1 MRKASEVRQMKKYTI
16 GVDFG
21 TLSARA
27 VLVETGTG
35 RETASA
41 VAEYAH
47 GVMDTTLADGTP
59 LPPQFALQDPAD
71 YLHALDAVL
80 HEVFAAS
87 GVTPAEVAG
96 LGVDFTCCTLL
107 PVLADGTPLCFLPQ
121 YKSEPHAYVKL
132 WKHHAAQP
140 YADKINQLA
149 RERGEKWLAGYGGAI
164 NSEWMFPKIYEVL
177 DRAPEIYEKAAYFI
191 EAGDW
196 ITWMLTD
203 QQVRGYVYAAY
214 KGIYDIETGYPGE
227 DFWGALDPRL
237 AHVVSEKLN
246 APLAGIGE
254 RVGEVTPMAAEQFG
268 LAAGTPVAAALP
280 DAHCAAPALGVT
292 RPGDLYAIFGTSAC
306 FFLLGDRDVAVP
318 GICGTVRDGVLPGFY
333 GYEAGLCC
341 LGDHFA
347 YAAERLTSRAC
358 VKEAEE
364 KNISMLRLLLA
375 KAAALAPGESGVL
388 ALNWFNGNRNV
399 LMNAELSGLFVGL
412 TLATKPEHLMRALLE
427 ATAFGTRMIFDA
439 LEGAGLPICRV
450 TASGG
455 IARKDP
461 FFMQLYADILG
472 KELRVSGTA
481 QGPAQGTA
489 ISAAVA
495 AGVYPDHAAAMEK
508 MCHLSDIVYHPNPQN
523 TPTYDELYEK
533 YRTLHD
539 YFGRGG
545 NPVMSELKTLAR
557 RAKENQN

>member
-1 MRKASEVRQMKKYTI
+1 MKKYTI

-27 VLVETGTG
+27 VLVETATG
-35 RETASA
+35 REAADA

-47 GVMDTTLADGTP
+47 GVMDTCLPDGTA
-59 LPPQFALQDPAD
+59 LPPQFALQDASD
-71 YLHALDAVL
+71 YLRALDTVL
-80 HEVFAAS
+80 HEVFARS
-87 GVTPAEVAG
+87 GVCPREVAG
-96 LGVDFTCCTLL
+96 IGVDFTCCTLL
-107 PVLADGTPLCFLPQ
+107 PVLADGTPLSFLPE
-121 YKSEPHAYVKL
+121 YRSEPHAYVKL

-140 YADKINQLA
+140 YADRINQLA
-149 RERGEKWLAGYGGAI
+149 RERGEKWLARYGGAI

-177 DRAPEIYEKAAYFI
+177 EKAPEVYARAAYFM

-203 QQVRGYVYAAY
+203 RQVRGYVYAAY
-214 KGIYDIETGYPGE
+214 KSTYSRETGYPDE
-227 DFWGALDPRL
+227 DFFRALDPRL
-237 AHVVSEKLN
+237 THVVRDKLN

-254 RVGEVTPMAAEQFG
+254 CVGKVTPMAAEQFG

-318 GICGTVRDGVLPGFY
+318 GICGTVKDGVLPGYY

-347 YAAERLTSRAC
+347 YAAERLTSPEYC
-358 VKEAEE
+358 KEAGE
-364 KNISMLRLLLA
+364 KGVSMLKLLLS
-375 KAAALAPGESGVL
+375 KAAELAPGESGIL
-388 ALNWFNGNRNV
+388 ALNWFNGNRNI
-399 LMNAELSGLFVGL
+399 LMNAELSGLFVGM

-439 LEGAGLPICRV
+439 MESAGLPIRRV

-472 KELRVSGTA
+472 KELRLSGTA
-481 QGPAQGTA
+481 QGPALGTA

-508 MCHLSDIVYHPNPQN
+508 MCHLSDLVYRPNPEN
-523 TPTYDELYEK
+523 TPIYDELYRK
-533 YRTLHD
+533 YQTLHD

-545 NPVMSELKTLAR
+545 NTVMQELKALVR
-557 RAKENQN
+557 HAKEKRN

>member
-1 MRKASEVRQMKKYTI
+1 MKKYTI

-27 VLVETGTG
+27 VLVEVATG
-35 RETASA
+35 RQVADA

-47 GVMDTTLADGTP
+47 GVMDTHLADGTP

-71 YLHALDAVL
+71 YLSALDSVL
-80 HEVFAAS
+80 HGVFARSGAS
-87 GVTPAEVAG
+87 PAEVAG

-107 PVLADGTPLCFLPQ
+107 PVQADGTPLSFLPQ
-121 YKSEPHAYVKL
+121 YRSEPHAYVKL

-140 YADKINQLA
+140 YADKINELA
-149 RERGEKWLAGYGGAI
+149 RERGEKWLSRYGGVI
-164 NSEWMFPKIYEVL
+164 NSEWMFPKIFEVL
-177 DRAPEIYEKAAYFI
+177 DNAPEIYEKAAYFI

-203 QQVRGYVYAAY
+203 RQVRGYVFAAY
-214 KGIYDIETGYPGE
+214 KGIYDAESGYPDK
-227 DFWGALDPRL
+227 DFFAALDPRL
-237 AHVVSEKLN
+237 TDVVRDKLN
-246 APLAGIGE
+246 APLAGVGVC
-254 RVGEVTPMAAEQFG
+254 VGEVTAMAAEQFG
-268 LAAGTPVAAALP
+268 LAAGTPVAAAMP

-306 FFLLGDRDVAVP
+306 FFLLADRDAAVP
-318 GICGTVRDGVLPGFY
+318 GICGTVKDGVLPGFY
-333 GYEAGLCC
+333 GCEAGLCC

-347 YAAERLTSRAC
+347 YAAERLTSPEYE
-358 VKEAEE
+358 KEATGQGVP
-364 KNISMLRLLLA
+364 MLKLLLS
-375 KAAALAPGESGVL
+375 KAAELAPGESGVL
-388 ALNWFNGNRNV
+388 ALNWFNGNRNI
-399 LMNAELSGLFVGL
+399 LMNASLSGLFVGL
-412 TLATKPEHLMRALLE
+412 TLATRPEHLMRALME
-427 ATAFGTRMIFDA
+427 ATAFGTRMIF
-439 LEGAGLPICRV
+439 ETMESAGLPIRRV

-461 FFMQLYADILG
+461 FFMQLYADVLG

-481 QGPAQGTA
+481 QGPALGTA

-495 AGVYPDHAAAMEK
+495 AGVYPDYPSAMEK
-508 MCHLSDIVYHPNPQN
+508 MCHLSDLVYRPNPKN

-545 NPVMSELKTLAR
+545 NTVMEELKAIAE
-557 RAKENQN
+557 RAKETKK